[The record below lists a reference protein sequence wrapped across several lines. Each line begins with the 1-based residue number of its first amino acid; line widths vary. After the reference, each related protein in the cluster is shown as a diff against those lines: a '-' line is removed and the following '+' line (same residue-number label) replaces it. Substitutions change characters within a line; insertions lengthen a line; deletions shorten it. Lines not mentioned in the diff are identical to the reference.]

1 MVNFLVLFFF
11 VFLLLRFY
19 TPLWYGLCTL
29 LLWWKSTC
37 VPETIS
43 VEIFCDGFTILQVL
57 SSLIFTVPLIDPHL
71 YTLFYNF
78 IIYYSVFLLIFVSE
92 IYTTGFCGKGISR
105 WRYKSWSVNPLRINN
120 SDVSTWI
127 PTGSDRFQLSLNLKT
142 HLSYS

>member
-1 MVNFLVLFFF
+1 MNGQFSRSFFFFF

-92 IYTTGFCGKGISR
+92 IYTTGFVEREFRGDDINHGLSIYWELTTVMLVHESR
-105 WRYKSWSVNPLRINN
+105 QVLIDFNFP
-120 SDVSTWI
+120 WI
-127 PTGSDRFQLSLNLKT
+127 
-142 HLSYS
+142 